1 MPDEDSATVKL
12 IETVKLNRCLYDSRD
27 KKYRSSEYKFNLW
40 KNILDEVKKADPN
53 FKGDSRSLTSK
64 WKQLRDKFG
73 KERKKFKATQQ
84 ISNWALYKYLEF
96 LDPFMTERDDHKN
109 ETEEASYIR
118 QRIKTDPKF
127 YEKLINEVRK
137 YSSLYDSNDPN
148 YRHTSLRIGIW
159 KNILESL
166 NLPGDVSDIYKQ
178 WKKIRDRYVREKR
191 KRKQMNSSS
200 NEPSSWD
207 LYCKLTWMDS
217 FIEERYDNK
226 VKKEQVPI
234 SDVIEENFLQND
246 FDNYNSSILESST
259 SSIITEN
266 RQTSSIETNRPRDEQ
281 YFEQQMTNTFNNSA
295 THPET
300 HSPADPPVN
309 QIEIPQEMMDG
320 DMAYALSVLID
331 IKSLNYQD
339 KESAKVQI
347 LQLIKNPH

>member
-40 KNILDEVKKADPN
+40 NDILNEVKKADPN
-53 FKGDSRSLTSK
+53 YKGDSRALTK
-64 WKQLRDKFG
+64 
-73 KERKKFKATQQ
+73 
-84 ISNWALYKYLEF
+84 F

-127 YEKLINEVRK
+127 YEKLINEVKK

-148 YRHTSLRIGIW
+148 YRHTNLRIGIW

-166 NLPGDVSDIYKQ
+166 DLPGDVSDIYKQ

-200 NEPSSWD
+200 DEPSSWG
-207 LYCKLTWMDS
+207 LYGKLTWMDS
-217 FIEERYDNK
+217 FIEERSDSK
-226 VKKEQVPI
+226 AKKEHLQLPDI
-234 SDVIEENFLQND
+234 SGEGFIQND
-246 FDNYNSSILESST
+246 FDNFNPGILEDAPSPILNDNNQRQSLD
-259 SSIITEN
+259 EN
-266 RQTSSIETNRPRDEQ
+266 RAREDP
-281 YFEQQMTNTFNNSA
+281 YFSQQIPSNFNNNT
-295 THPET
+295 THPESQ
-300 HSPADPPVN
+300 SPTEPPVN

-331 IKSLNYQD
+331 IKSLSYQD

-347 LQLIKNPH
+347 LQLIKNSH